1 MFVSFGYLVSGVVAI
16 GGGVVAAR
24 FVSNKKQKVG
34 EFRKIPVITACLEP
48 SFQDRMNSAAENLK
62 EAKDN
67 LEAVENE
74 KRKLEEEYNKTLEE
88 LLEKMKAAQ
97 DLVDIHATVADNV
110 KALHDAI
117 HDAVA
122 THSDAKVATHATG
135 SKRKRA

>member
-34 EFRKIPVITACLEP
+34 EYRNIPVITACLEP

-62 EAKDN
+62 DAKDQK
-67 LEAVENE
+67 EVAVNK
-74 KRKLEEEYNKTLEE
+74 KRKLEEEYRQKIEEVDDEIKALED
-88 LLEKMKAAQ
+88 Q
-97 DLVDIHATVADNV
+97 VDIHATVADNV
-110 KALHDAI
+110 KAIHDAI
-117 HDAVA
+117 HHAVA
-122 THSDAKVATHATG
+122 THSDPKVATHATG

>member
-34 EFRKIPVITACLEP
+34 EYRNIPVITACLEP

-62 EAKDN
+62 DAKDQK
-67 LEAVENE
+67 EVAVNK
-74 KRKLEEEYNKTLEE
+74 KRKLEEEYRKKIEEVDDEIKALED
-88 LLEKMKAAQ
+88 Q
-97 DLVDIHATVADNV
+97 VDIHATVADNV
-110 KALHDAI
+110 KAIHDAI
-117 HDAVA
+117 HHAVA
-122 THSDAKVATHATG
+122 THSDPKVATHATG